1 MERRSLWK
9 LVLGLVLIVIGLA
22 LLLNNLGIVPGLWRF
37 IAGLWPIAL
46 VAMGLA
52 VLLGWQ
58 RGITLPWQ
66 AGKSIPINEPLADV
80 RTATIELSGHAGR
93 LEFEAGRPGS
103 QDLLSGKVPANSR
116 LQVENAGSSALIW
129 LEQKGLGRLPF
140 ISPKDA
146 WELRLK
152 PVPPLRYPFNV
163 PVNEALFIIPMPK
176 NIALQP

>member
-52 VLLGWQ
+52 VLLGWR

-66 AGKSIPINEPLADV
+66 AGKSMPINEPLADV
-80 RTATIELSGHAGR
+80 RTATLELSGHAG
-93 LEFEAGRPGS
+93 GWKSRP
-103 QDLLSGKVPANSR
+103 PAPAAR
-116 LQVENAGSSALIW
+116 TCWAA
-129 LEQKGLGRLPF
+129 KCLPTAVCR
-140 ISPKDA
+140 SK
-146 WELRLK
+146 
-152 PVPPLRYPFNV
+152 
-163 PVNEALFIIPMPK
+163 IP
-176 NIALQP
+176 ARRH